1 MGLGL
6 QGDQNPMT
14 AVQEGSEHAVRHCW
28 TEARDRRPAG
38 PGVAV
43 RPTLLTHGLCPQ
55 IARIQSHPIIRLP
68 TCLGTCRDH
77 PCPERHLPVGF
88 GEVTPARQK

>member
-1 MGLGL
+1 MVGLGL

-28 TEARDRRPAG
+28 TEAGDRRPGG

-55 IARIQSHPIIRLP
+55 IACIQSHPIIRLP
-68 TCLGTCRDH
+68 TCLW
-77 PCPERHLPVGF
+77 PVQGPP
-88 GEVTPARQK
+88 VS